1 MKNEHNTAWA
11 SYDFESA
18 KYFNSYK
25 KLYFSKVHKQFVRFL
40 SKDTNSEILD
50 IGCGSGRDA
59 LSLAR
64 RGYKVT
70 AVEPSEKM
78 LNLAKEKSNH
88 KNIYW
93 IKDSL
98 PHLLKLGQNTYNFI
112 LISAVWMHIE
122 PHDRKKS
129 LRRISELMEAGGQ
142 LAITL
147 RLGIPDPSRRMYPI
161 SAEEFLAQAA
171 DENLTPIYIS
181 KITKDSL
188 NRRDVTWKKLVL
200 QKN

>member
-1 MKNEHNTAWA
+1 
-11 SYDFESA
+11 
-18 KYFNSYK
+18 
-25 KLYFSKVHKQFVRFL
+25 
-40 SKDTNSEILD
+40 
-50 IGCGSGRDA
+50 
-59 LSLAR
+59 
-64 RGYKVT
+64 
-70 AVEPSEKM
+70 M